1 MNDLAFAWKVANY
14 VKSNAI
20 VFVGGG
26 MIAGRGRRPDDTHR
40 LGPHRLDQRPRTRA

>member
-1 MNDLAFAWKVANY
+1 MTKRQPTEQEMDDLAFAWKVAKY

-26 MIAGRGRRPDDTHR
+26 MT
-40 LGPHRLDQRPRTRA
+40 LGVAPAR